1 MSDDHK
7 PQPASASA
15 GDGHDGAGGR
25 FGEDTRVVHV
35 GRDPFANHGIVNPP
49 VHHASTVLFPTLE
62 AMVAAAADPTRGVYY
77 GRYGTPITHALEDAY
92 ASLAGGR
99 RGVALASGKTALMAV
114 LAAFTR
120 AGDHVVLLDN
130 VYEPT
135 RALADQFLGRYGVD
149 VTYAD
154 PMLGADI
161 ATLFRPNTRLLM
173 LEAPGSLTFEVPD
186 LPAMIAAART
196 AGVRTALDNSWAT
209 PLYLKPLAM
218 GVDVVM
224 EAGTKYLVG
233 HSDAMLGVLSATDD
247 AFPFIR
253 KAASE
258 IGAPPGP
265 DDCYLALRGLR
276 TLSVRMARHQETGLT
291 LARHLAGH
299 DMVSR
304 VLHPALPDCPGHDAF
319 LRDFKGASGLFAI
332 ELVRPDDRPV
342 PRARIAAMVDD
353 MVLFKMGF
361 SWGGFESLVL
371 PVDPRRARTATRSN
385 WEDRGPLLRIHAG
398 LEDPADLI
406 ADLDAGLA
414 RYAAAG

>member
-1 MSDDHK
+1 MSDETRPRAETSHQTDDQH
-7 PQPASASA
+7 
-15 GDGHDGAGGR
+15 GI
-25 FGEDTRVVHV
+25 DTRIVHV

-49 VHHASTVLFPTLE
+49 VHHASTVLFPTLD
-62 AMVAAAADPTRGVYY
+62 ALAKAAADPTRGVYY

-92 ASLAGGR
+92 AELAGGV
-99 RGVALASGKTALMAV
+99 RGIALASGKTAI
-114 LAAFTR
+114 LAMLTAFTS
-120 AGDHVVLLDN
+120 AGDHVVVLDN

-149 VTYAD
+149 VTYVD
-154 PMLGADI
+154 PMAGAAVADH
-161 ATLFRPNTRLLM
+161 FRPNTKLLM
-173 LEAPGSLTFEVPD
+173 LEAPGSLTFEVAD
-186 LPAMIAAART
+186 LPAMIAAARA

-233 HSDAMLGVLSATDD
+233 HSDAMLGVLSATEE
-247 AFPFIR
+247 AFPALR
-253 KAASE
+253 RAASE

-276 TLSVRMARHQETGLT
+276 TLSVRMARHRETGLA

-299 DMVSR
+299 DMVRR
-304 VLHPALPDCPGHDAF
+304 VLHPALPDCPGHEAF
-319 LRDFKGASGLFAI
+319 LRDYKGSSGLFAV
-332 ELVRPDDRPV
+332 ELQPGSRD
-342 PRARIAAMVDD
+342 RIAAMVDH
-353 MVLFKMGF
+353 MALFKMGF
-361 SWGGFESLVL
+361 SWGGYESLIL
-371 PVDPRRARTATRSN
+371 PVDPRRARTATRDR
-385 WEDRGPLLRIHAG
+385 WTGRGPLLRIHAG

-414 RYAAAG
+414 RYAAATDA